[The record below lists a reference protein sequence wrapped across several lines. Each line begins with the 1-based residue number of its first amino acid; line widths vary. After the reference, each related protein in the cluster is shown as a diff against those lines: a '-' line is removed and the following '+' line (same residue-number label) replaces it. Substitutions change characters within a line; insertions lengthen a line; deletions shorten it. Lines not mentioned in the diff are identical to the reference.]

1 MTDYPSSVK
10 AIRDNRLVSIIRMD
24 SLQDVVAIA
33 RALHKG
39 GIRCFEIPMTAPNAA
54 QIIAELKKILPEDS
68 AVGAGTVLSAEGALA
83 VIEAGA
89 QFIVSPH
96 FVPELAPICRQHGAA
111 FIPGAF
117 TPLEIYTAWQ
127 AGAHIVKVFSIR
139 AGGPSYISDLLGPY
153 PKIPL
158 MPTGGITLANAGDFL
173 KAGACAVTLGRDLL
187 GKAPYDAAALAA
199 ITQRAQTLVN
209 AVNAK

>member
-158 MPTGGITLANAGDFL
+158 MPTGGITLANAPPL
-173 KAGACAVTLGRDLL
+173 IAASADLL
-187 GKAPYDAAALAA
+187 AVITDLFGAPDIAARAA
-199 ITQRAQTLVN
+199 QYQRLFEEQA
-209 AVNAK
+209 A